1 MSPLPTPPHLHEEA
15 PSALAMS
22 FWTLVVFTLG
32 LIVAFVVV
40 ASINPIDSPVI
51 GGAIV
56 LLAVLWALHARS
68 VRAHRAEIAR
78 DPRFHAARE
87 RRGY

>member
-1 MSPLPTPPHLHEEA
+1 MSPLPTPPHLNEEA

-51 GGAIV
+51 GVALV
-56 LLAVLWALHARS
+56 VLAVLWAVHVRS
-68 VRAHRAEIAR
+68 VRAHREEIAR